1 VAALYQGQRVQLAAP
16 NNLGLVGSWNFDEG
30 VGTIAGDTSGNK
42 KDGTFVSS
50 PVWISGKHGTALQF
64 DGVGDGVNVGTIAPT
79 TAASFSAWI
88 YINGANSNYG
98 AIFTN
103 WGPGGNAFFIGTQ
116 IANPSDIEVYFNGPK
131 IFDITNVPLNK
142 WVYLAVTHNGTTAVA
157 YINGVQTNS
166 AASSL
171 TSATGVT
178 SLGYDVNRSNYAFKG
193 NLDDMRIYNRALSAA
208 EVVGLYSQG
217 ATQAQASSASLT
229 NGSSL
234 QSGLVG
240 LWTFDGPDVTDKV
253 YDRSGSGFN
262 GYLVGTNN
270 ATSSRKTIGKM
281 GQAFTFGGLG
291 KGGIDVG
298 NSSTLDP
305 TRFTIAAWVN
315 VTAPSTYNT
324 NVIFSNARDC
334 SCSNTYNG
342 ITMEIGIPGRV
353 YIAIANSS
361 VALLSSNSSLIA
373 TSTWTYV
380 AATYDG
386 SNVRFYV
393 NGALDRTVANTTDPG
408 TPATFDSYV
417 GSLGYLN
424 GTNYTFGGSLDD
436 VRVYNRPLSAAE
448 IKQLYLL
455 GR

>member
-1 VAALYQGQRVQLAAP
+1 
-16 NNLGLVGSWNFDEG
+16 
-30 VGTIAGDTSGNK
+30 
-42 KDGTFVSS
+42 
-50 PVWISGKHGTALQF
+50 
-64 DGVGDGVNVGTIAPT
+64 
-79 TAASFSAWI
+79 
-88 YINGANSNYG
+88 
-98 AIFTN
+98 
-103 WGPGGNAFFIGTQ
+103 
-116 IANPSDIEVYFNGPK
+116 
-131 IFDITNVPLNK
+131 
-142 WVYLAVTHNGTTAVA
+142 
-157 YINGVQTNS
+157 
-166 AASSL
+166 
-171 TSATGVT
+171 
-178 SLGYDVNRSNYAFKG
+178 
-193 NLDDMRIYNRALSAA
+193 
-208 EVVGLYSQG
+208 
-217 ATQAQASSASLT
+217 
-229 NGSSL
+229 
-234 QSGLVG
+234 
-240 LWTFDGPDVTDKV
+240 
-253 YDRSGSGFN
+253 
-262 GYLVGTNN
+262 LVGTNN